1 MGIKMETLPIS
12 NSLKKMLIYVEG
24 KSIQEKLTRLLMN
37 DLGNR
42 LHTCT
47 ERLYEFEKKYQLVF
61 NQSKEAW
68 ETDASPKKYSYE
80 IEKDYMEWE
89 SLDDER
95 LALIISGG
103 YTSQVVAFRGIDGEE
118 FVLQINRWRR

>member
-1 MGIKMETLPIS
+1 MAQERGIQMETLPIS
-12 NSLKKMLIYVEG
+12 NSLKEMLIYVEG

-42 LHTCT
+42 LRTCT

-61 NQSKEAW
+61 NQFKEAW
-68 ETDASPKKYSYE
+68 ETDGSPKKYSYE

-89 SLDDER
+89 SLDDEHDFLLSLMRAAKER
-95 LALIISGG
+95 LSL
-103 YTSQVVAFRGIDGEE
+103 
-118 FVLQINRWRR
+118 